1 MPRRASTHLVGFTPG
16 EPHSPNCFLMDDEAA
31 LWFRMM
37 RNLTRGS
44 RERGTGTVGRRGECV
59 TERRVI

>member
-1 MPRRASTHLVGFTPG
+1 
-16 EPHSPNCFLMDDEAA
+16 MDDEAA